1 MSPAQQ
7 SAALRS
13 FQEQWR
19 TRAPDAL
26 SGLRERALNRFL
38 QLGLPTSH
46 DESWRYTSLRPLASQ
61 SFVDAPGPDSPRAA
75 APTGLDFPGADAPRA
90 DAATEAAIPGS
101 DASGAAV
108 RRAAVVGLD
117 RRRRALE
124 LPAARALLGGRA
136 DAEAHA
142 IVLVNG
148 HPLLPPAA
156 DAGVQIRALSALA
169 RDNPDLLVRDLEPL
183 SDAEE
188 LRWLLLNTAL
198 GVDGVHIK
206 ITGALATPL
215 LVLHVGSA
223 DRPGTVAYPRVIIE
237 AAAGSAGTVIEH
249 HIQHGAAAPLSN
261 SATLLNLERDARIE
275 HYRVFAAGEQAVHFD
290 TLQVRLQR
298 NAECRQFTVAL
309 GGGLVRTSLDARLSE
324 PGAKLDSRALLVG
337 HADRHVDCVN
347 VVRHAAARTVSR
359 QTARAIASG
368 TSRVIFNSKVVVDAG
383 ASQSDSQQ
391 SCRGLLLS
399 PTAEIDSRPQLEIH
413 TDEVKCAHGATTGR
427 LDPNMLFYM
436 LSRGL
441 DRETAQSLL
450 VYAFLADVLTDMSEV
465 AARAA
470 IENELIRQL
479 PDSQRLQGFR

>member
-1 MSPAQQ
+1 MSPALK

-13 FQEQWR
+13 FEEQWR
-19 TRAPDAL
+19 ARAPNAL

-61 SFVDAPGPDSPRAA
+61 SFVDAPGAA
-75 APTGLDFPGADAPRA
+75 AP
-90 DAATEAAIPGS
+90 
-101 DASGAAV
+101 SGF
-108 RRAAVVGLD
+108 D
-117 RRRRALE
+117 RRQALALE
-124 LPAARALLGGRA
+124 GSRAILGGRL
-136 DAEAHA
+136 DAQAQA

-148 HPLLPPAA
+148 DPLLPLSSE
-156 DAGVQIRALSALA
+156 AGLEIRSLSALA
-169 RDNPDLLVRDLEPL
+169 SENPDLAIRNLEPL

-206 ITGALATPL
+206 ITRALATPL
-215 LVLHVGSA
+215 LILHVGSA
-223 DRPGTVAYPRVIIE
+223 DRPGTVAHPRVMVE
-237 AAAGSAGTVIEH
+237 AAAGAAGTIIEH
-249 HIQHGAAAPLSN
+249 HIQHGDVAPLCN
-261 SATLLNLERDARIE
+261 SATVLALDRDARIE
-275 HYRVFAAGEQAVHFD
+275 HYRVFAAGEQAMHFD

-298 NAECRQFTVAL
+298 DAECRQFTVAL
-309 GGGLVRTSLDARLSE
+309 GGGLVRTSLDARLNE
-324 PGAKLDSRALLVG
+324 PGARLDSRALLVG

-347 VVRHAAARTVSR
+347 VVRHASPRTRSR

-399 PTAEIDSRPQLEIH
+399 PSAEIDSRPQLEIH
-413 TDEVKCAHGATTGR
+413 TDDVKCAHGATTGR

-441 DRETAQSLL
+441 DRQTAQSLL
-450 VYAFLADVLTDMSEV
+450 VYAFLADVLTDMSES
-465 AARAA
+465 ASRAA
-470 IENELIRQL
+470 IESGLIRQL
-479 PDSQRLQGFR
+479 PDSQTLQGFR

>member
-1 MSPAQQ
+1 MSPAPQ

-13 FQEQWR
+13 FEDQWR

-26 SGLRERALNRFL
+26 SGLRERALRRFL

-61 SFVDAPGPDSPRAA
+61 SFVDAPGVDTPRAA
-75 APTGLDFPGADAPRA
+75 AEGFD
-90 DAATEAAIPGS
+90 
-101 DASGAAV
+101 
-108 RRAAVVGLD
+108 RRAALS
-117 RRRRALE
+117 L
-124 LPAARALLGGRA
+124 AASQALLGGRA
-136 DAEAHA
+136 DAETHA
-142 IVLVNG
+142 IALVNG
-148 HPLLPPAA
+148 YPLLPLASAP
-156 DAGVQIRALSALA
+156 GTEIRTLSALA
-169 RDNPDLLVRDLEPL
+169 GENPGLVVRHLEPL

-206 ITGALATPL
+206 IDGTLATPL
-215 LVLHVGSA
+215 LILHVGTA
-223 DRPGTVAYPRVIIE
+223 ERPGTVAYPKVIIE
-237 AAAGSAGTVIEH
+237 AAAGAAGTVIEH
-249 HIQHGAAAPLSN
+249 HIQHGAVAPLSN
-261 SATLLNLERDARIE
+261 SATLLALARDARIE

-290 TLQVRLQR
+290 TLQLRLER

-309 GGGLVRTSLDARLSE
+309 GGGLVRTSLDARLNES
-324 PGAKLDSRALLVG
+324 GAKLDSRALLVG

-347 VVRHAAARTVSR
+347 VARHAAPRTVSR

-399 PTAEIDSRPQLEIH
+399 PAAEIDSRPQLEIH
-413 TDEVKCAHGATTGR
+413 TDDVKCAHGATTGR

-441 DRETAQSLL
+441 DRQTAQSLL
-450 VYAFLADVLTDMSEV
+450 VYAFLADVLTDMSES
-465 AARAA
+465 AARVA
-470 IENELIRQL
+470 IESELIRQL
-479 PDSQRLQGFR
+479 PDSQTLQGFR

>member
-13 FQEQWR
+13 FEEQWR
-19 TRAPDAL
+19 ARAPDAL
-26 SGLRERALNRFL
+26 SGLKERALNRFL

-61 SFVDAPGPDSPRAA
+61 SFVDAPGAA
-75 APTGLDFPGADAPRA
+75 APGAAAPGAAPSGT
-90 DAATEAAIPGS
+90 AAAGF
-101 DASGAAV
+101 
-108 RRAAVVGLD
+108 D
-117 RRRRALE
+117 RGQALALE
-124 LPAARALLGGRA
+124 ASRALLGGRV
-136 DAEAHA
+136 DAERHA

-148 HPLLPPAA
+148 YPLLPVASAA
-156 DAGVQIRALSALA
+156 GAEIRALSAVA
-169 RDNPDLLVRDLEPL
+169 REHPDLVVRHLEPL

-206 ITGALATPL
+206 INGALATPL
-215 LVLHVGSA
+215 LVLHVGIA
-223 DRPGTVAYPRVIIE
+223 DRPGTVAYPKVIVE
-237 AAAGSAGTVIEH
+237 AAPGAKGTVIEQ
-249 HIQHGAAAPLSN
+249 HIQHGALAPLSN
-261 SATLLNLERDARIE
+261 SATVLALDRDAHVE
-275 HYRVFAAGEQAVHFD
+275 HYRVFAAAPQAVHFD

-298 NAECRQFTVAL
+298 NAECRQFTVVL
-309 GGGLVRTSLDARLSE
+309 GGGLVRTSLDARLQE
-324 PGAKLDSRALLVG
+324 PGARLDSRALLVG

-347 VVRHAAARTVSR
+347 VVRHAAPRTASR

-399 PTAEIDSRPQLEIH
+399 PSAEIDSRPQLEIH
-413 TDEVKCAHGATTGR
+413 TDDVKCAHGATTGR

-441 DRETAQSLL
+441 DRQTAQSLL
-450 VYAFLADVLTDMSEV
+450 VYAFLADVLTDMSES

-470 IENELIRQL
+470 IESELIRQL
-479 PDSQRLQGFR
+479 PDSQTLQDFR

>member
-1 MSPAQQ
+1 MSPAQN

-13 FQEQWR
+13 FEEQWLAR
-19 TRAPDAL
+19 APAPGAPGTRVPGAPEPDAL
-26 SGLRERALNRFL
+26 SVLRERALQRFL

-61 SFVDAPGPDSPRAA
+61 SFTAAPRAA
-75 APTGLDFPGADAPRA
+75 ALGFEQAL
-90 DAATEAAIPGS
+90 
-101 DASGAAV
+101 
-108 RRAAVVGLD
+108 
-117 RRRRALE
+117 ALE
-124 LPAARALLGGRA
+124 HSRALLGERP
-136 DAEAHA
+136 EAQA
-142 IVLVNG
+142 ATLVLVNG
-148 HPLLPPAA
+148 YPALPLAPGPAA
-156 DAGVQIRALSALA
+156 GLEIRSLSAVA
-169 RDNPDLLVRDLEPL
+169 RENPDLVIRHLEPL
-183 SDAEE
+183 PDAEE

-198 GVDGVHIK
+198 AVDGVHIR
-206 ITGALATPL
+206 INGTLATPL
-215 LVLHVGSA
+215 LILHVGSA
-223 DRPGTVAYPRVIIE
+223 DRPGTVAYPRVIVE
-237 AAAGSAGTVIEH
+237 VGPGAAATVLEH
-249 HIQHGAAAPLSN
+249 HIQHGAESPLSN
-261 SATLLNLERDARIE
+261 SATLLALERDARIE
-275 HYRVFAAGEQAVHFD
+275 HYRVFAAGERAVHFD
-290 TLQVRLQR
+290 TLQVRLERDAQ
-298 NAECRQFTVAL
+298 CRQFTVAL
-309 GGGLVRTSLDARLSE
+309 GGGLVRASLDARLNE

-441 DRETAQSLL
+441 DRQTAQSLL
-450 VYAFLADVLTDMSEV
+450 VYAFLADVLTDMSES
-465 AARAA
+465 AARGA
-470 IENELIRQL
+470 IESELIRQL
-479 PDSQRLQGFR
+479 PDSQTLQEFR

>member
-13 FQEQWR
+13 FEAQWR
-19 TRAPDAL
+19 ARTPDAL
-26 SGLRERALNRFL
+26 SGLRERALSRFL
-38 QLGLPTSH
+38 ELGLPTSH
-46 DESWRYTSLRPLASQ
+46 DESWRYTSLRPFTSQ
-61 SFVDAPGPDSPRAA
+61 SFVDAPGAA
-75 APTGLDFPGADAPRA
+75 APGADAP
-90 DAATEAAIPGS
+90 
-101 DASGAAV
+101 GAA
-108 RRAAVVGLD
+108 GFD
-117 RRRRALE
+117 RRQALALE
-124 LPAARALLGGRA
+124 ASQTLLGGRV
-136 DAEAHA
+136 DAAAHT

-148 HPLLPPAA
+148 DPLLPRSAQTGA
-156 DAGVQIRALSALA
+156 EIRSLSALA
-169 RDNPDLLVRDLEPL
+169 RENPDPVMRHLEPL

-206 ITGALATPL
+206 ITGALAMPL
-215 LVLHVGSA
+215 LILHVGTA
-223 DRPGTVAYPRVIIE
+223 DRPGSVAFPRVIVE
-237 AAAGSAGTVIEH
+237 AAAGAVGTVIEH
-249 HIQHGAAAPLSN
+249 HIQHGAIAPLSN
-261 SATLLNLERDARIE
+261 SATLLALERDARIE

-399 PTAEIDSRPQLEIH
+399 PSAEIDSRPQLEIH
-413 TDEVKCAHGATTGR
+413 TDDVKCAHGATTGR

-441 DRETAQSLL
+441 DRQTAQSLL
-450 VYAFLADVLTDMSEV
+450 VYAFLADVLTDMSE
-465 AARAA
+465 ATARTA
-470 IENELIRQL
+470 IESELIRQL
-479 PDSQRLQGFR
+479 PDSQTLKGFR

>member
-1 MSPAQQ
+1 MSTAEA

-13 FQEQWR
+13 FEEQWR
-19 TRAPDAL
+19 ARAPDAL
-26 SGLRERALNRFL
+26 SGLRERALKRFL
-38 QLGLPTSH
+38 HLGLPTSH
-46 DESWRYTSLRPLASQ
+46 DESWRYTSLRPFASQ
-61 SFVDAPGPDSPRAA
+61 SFVDAPRAA
-75 APTGLDFPGADAPRA
+75 AEGFGRRQALAL
-90 DAATEAAIPGS
+90 EAAH
-101 DASGAAV
+101 
-108 RRAAVVGLD
+108 
-117 RRRRALE
+117 
-124 LPAARALLGGRA
+124 ALLGGRI
-136 DAEAHA
+136 DAETHA

-148 HPLLPPAA
+148 YPLLPLASAA
-156 DAGVQIRALSALA
+156 GAEIRALSAVA
-169 RDNPDLLVRDLEPL
+169 RENPDLVVRHLEPL

-206 ITGALATPL
+206 INSALTTPL
-215 LVLHVGSA
+215 LILHVRVA
-223 DRPGTVAYPRVIIE
+223 DRTGTMAYPRIIVE
-237 AAAGSAGTVIEH
+237 AAPGATGTLIEH

-261 SATLLNLERDARIE
+261 SATLLALARDTRLE

-290 TLQVRLQR
+290 TLQVRLQH

-309 GGGLVRTSLDARLSE
+309 GGGLVRTALDARLSE

-347 VVRHAAARTVSR
+347 VVRHASPRTVSR

-399 PTAEIDSRPQLEIH
+399 PSAEIDSRPQLEIH

-441 DRETAQSLL
+441 DRQTAQSLL
-450 VYAFLADVLTDMSEV
+450 VYAFLADVLTDMSEST
-465 AARAA
+465 ARAA
-470 IENELIRQL
+470 IESELIRQL
-479 PDSQRLQGFR
+479 PDSQTLQGFR

>member
-1 MSPAQQ
+1 MSTATA

-13 FQEQWR
+13 FEQQWR
-19 TRAPDAL
+19 ARAPDTL
-26 SGLRERALNRFL
+26 SGLRERALKRFL
-38 QLGLPTSH
+38 QLGLPTLH
-46 DESWRYTSLRPLASQ
+46 DESWRYTSLRPFASQ
-61 SFVDAPGPDSPRAA
+61 SFVDAPAA
-75 APTGLDFPGADAPRA
+75 AAEGFDRRQALAL
-90 DAATEAAIPGS
+90 
-101 DASGAAV
+101 DASQ
-108 RRAAVVGLD
+108 
-117 RRRRALE
+117 
-124 LPAARALLGGRA
+124 ALLGGRIA
-136 DAEAHA
+136 AERHA

-148 HPLLPPAA
+148 YPLLPPASE
-156 DAGVQIRALSALA
+156 AGAEIRALSALA
-169 RDNPDLLVRDLEPL
+169 HENPDLVARHLEPL
-183 SDAEE
+183 PDAEE

-206 ITGALATPL
+206 IKSALATPL
-215 LVLHVGSA
+215 LILHVGSA
-223 DRPGTVAYPRVIIE
+223 DRPGTVAYPKVIVE
-237 AAAGSAGTVIEH
+237 AAAGATATIIEH
-249 HIQHGAAAPLSN
+249 HIQHGAVAPLSAA
-261 SATLLNLERDARIE
+261 ATLLALERDARIE

-290 TLQVRLQR
+290 TVQVRLQG

-309 GGGLVRTSLDARLSE
+309 GGGLVRTSLDVRLNE

-347 VVRHAAARTVSR
+347 VVRHAAPRTVSR

-399 PTAEIDSRPQLEIH
+399 PSAEIDSRPQLEIH
-413 TDEVKCAHGATTGR
+413 TDDVKCAHGATTGR

-450 VYAFLADVLTDMSEV
+450 VYAFLADVLTDMSEPG
-465 AARAA
+465 ARVA
-470 IENELIRQL
+470 IESELIRQL
-479 PDSQRLQGFR
+479 PDSQTLQGFR

>member
-13 FQEQWR
+13 FEEQWR
-19 TRAPDAL
+19 ERAPDAL

-61 SFVDAPGPDSPRAA
+61 SFVDAPGAA
-75 APTGLDFPGADAPRA
+75 APRAPA
-90 DAATEAAIPGS
+90 EGF
-101 DASGAAV
+101 
-108 RRAAVVGLD
+108 D
-117 RRRRALE
+117 RRQALALE
-124 LPAARALLGGRA
+124 DSRALLRGRA
-136 DAEAHA
+136 DAETHA

-148 HPLLPPAA
+148 YPMLPLACE
-156 DAGVQIRALSALA
+156 AGAEIRALSALA
-169 RDNPDLLVRDLEPL
+169 RENPDLLVRALEPL

-198 GVDGVHIK
+198 GVDGVHINIK
-206 ITGALATPL
+206 SALAAPL
-215 LVLHVGSA
+215 LILHVGTA
-223 DRPGTVAYPRVIIE
+223 DRPGTAAYPRVIIE
-237 AAAGSAGTVIEH
+237 AAPGAAGTVIEH
-249 HIQHGAAAPLSN
+249 HIQHGAVAPLSN
-261 SATLLNLERDARIE
+261 SATHLALERDARIE

-290 TLQVRLQR
+290 TLRVRLQG

-309 GGGLVRTSLDARLSE
+309 GGGLVRTSLDGRLNE

-347 VVRHAAARTVSR
+347 VVRHASARTVSR

-383 ASQSDSQQ
+383 ASQSDSRQ

-399 PTAEIDSRPQLEIH
+399 PSAEIDSRPQLEIH
-413 TDEVKCAHGATTGR
+413 TDDVKCAHGATTGR

-441 DRETAQSLL
+441 DRQTAQSLL
-450 VYAFLADVLTDMSEV
+450 VYAFLADVLTDMSES

-470 IENELIRQL
+470 IESELIRQL
-479 PDSQRLQGFR
+479 PDSQTLQGLR

>member
-1 MSPAQQ
+1 MSTAKA

-13 FQEQWR
+13 FEEQWR

-26 SGLRERALNRFL
+26 SGLRERALSRFL

-61 SFVDAPGPDSPRAA
+61 SFVDASTA
-75 APTGLDFPGADAPRA
+75 
-90 DAATEAAIPGS
+90 
-101 DASGAAV
+101 DASGAADP
-108 RRAAVVGLD
+108 RAAGFD
-117 RRRRALE
+117 RRRALALE
-124 LPAARALLGGRA
+124 PAQALLGGRL
-136 DAEAHA
+136 DAETHA

-148 HPLLPPAA
+148 YPLLPAA
-156 DAGVQIRALSALA
+156 AAAGMEIRVLSALA
-169 RDNPDLLVRDLEPL
+169 RENPDLVVRHLEPL
-183 SDAEE
+183 ADAEE

-206 ITGALATPL
+206 IQSALATPL
-215 LVLHVGSA
+215 LILHVGSA
-223 DRPGTVAYPRVIIE
+223 DRPGTIAHPKVIVE
-237 AAAGSAGTVIEH
+237 AAPGAAGTIIEH
-249 HIQHGAAAPLSN
+249 HIQHGAMAPLSN
-261 SATLLNLERDARIE
+261 SATLLVLEREARIE

-290 TLQVRLQR
+290 TLQVRLHLD
-298 NAECRQFTVAL
+298 AECRQFTVAL

-347 VVRHAAARTVSR
+347 VARHAAPRTVSR

-441 DRETAQSLL
+441 DRQTAQSLL
-450 VYAFLADVLTDMSEV
+450 VYAFLADVLTDMSER

-470 IENELIRQL
+470 IESELIRQL
-479 PDSQRLQGFR
+479 PDSQTLQGFR

>member
-13 FQEQWR
+13 FEAQWR
-19 TRAPDAL
+19 ARAPDAL
-26 SGLRERALNRFL
+26 SGLRGRALSRFL
-38 QLGLPTSH
+38 ELGLPTSH
-46 DESWRYTSLRPLASQ
+46 DESWRYTSLRPFASQ
-61 SFVDAPGPDSPRAA
+61 SFVDAPG
-75 APTGLDFPGADAPRA
+75 ADAP
-90 DAATEAAIPGS
+90 
-101 DASGAAV
+101 GAA
-108 RRAAVVGLD
+108 AAGGFD
-117 RRRRALE
+117 RRQALALE
-124 LPAARALLGGRA
+124 ASQALLGGRV
-136 DAEAHA
+136 DAAAHT

-148 HPLLPPAA
+148 DPLLPPSSQ
-156 DAGVQIRALSALA
+156 AGTEIRSLSAVA
-169 RDNPDLLVRDLEPL
+169 RENPDLVMRHLEPL

-198 GVDGVHIK
+198 GVDGVHVK
-206 ITGALATPL
+206 IRSALTMPL
-215 LVLHVGSA
+215 LILHVGTA
-223 DRPGTVAYPRVIIE
+223 DRPGTVAYPRVMVE
-237 AAAGSAGTVIEH
+237 AAPGTLGTIIEH
-249 HIQHGAAAPLSN
+249 HIQHGALAPLSN
-261 SATLLNLERDARIE
+261 SATLLALERDAHIE

-298 NAECRQFTVAL
+298 DAECRQFTVAL
-309 GGGLVRTSLDARLSE
+309 GGGLVRSALDARLSE

-399 PTAEIDSRPQLEIH
+399 PSAEIDSRPQLEIH
-413 TDEVKCAHGATTGR
+413 TDDVKCAHGATTGR

-441 DRETAQSLL
+441 DRQTAQSLL
-450 VYAFLADVLTDMSEV
+450 VYAFLADVLTDMSEGTS
-465 AARAA
+465 RAA
-470 IENELIRQL
+470 IESELIRQL
-479 PDSQRLQGFR
+479 PDSQTLQGFR

>member
-1 MSPAQQ
+1 MSTAKA

-13 FQEQWR
+13 FEEQWR
-19 TRAPDAL
+19 ARAPDAL
-26 SGLRERALNRFL
+26 SGLRERALHRFL

-46 DESWRYTSLRPLASQ
+46 DESWRYTSLRPLAAQ
-61 SFVDAPGPDSPRAA
+61 SFVDAPGAAAPGVDTPRAA
-75 APTGLDFPGADAPRA
+75 AGGFDRRQALAL
-90 DAATEAAIPGS
+90 EAAQ
-101 DASGAAV
+101 
-108 RRAAVVGLD
+108 
-117 RRRRALE
+117 
-124 LPAARALLGGRA
+124 ALLGGRV
-136 DAEAHA
+136 DAERHA

-148 HPLLPPAA
+148 YPLLPLAA
-156 DAGVQIRALSALA
+156 EAGAEIRALRALA
-169 RDNPDLLVRDLEPL
+169 REQPDLVVRHLEPL

-206 ITGALATPL
+206 IKSALATPL
-215 LVLHVGSA
+215 LILHVGTA
-223 DRPGTVAYPRVIIE
+223 DRPGTVAYPKVIVE
-237 AAAGSAGTVIEH
+237 AAAGAAGTLIEH

-261 SATLLNLERDARIE
+261 SATLLALDRDARIE

-290 TLQVRLQR
+290 TLQVRLER

-309 GGGLVRTSLDARLSE
+309 GGGLVRTSLDARLRG

-399 PTAEIDSRPQLEIH
+399 PSAEIDSRPQLEIH

-441 DRETAQSLL
+441 DRQTAQSLL
-450 VYAFLADVLTDMSEV
+450 VYAFLADVLTDMTES
-465 AARAA
+465 AARVA
-470 IENELIRQL
+470 IESELIRQL
-479 PDSQRLQGFR
+479 PDSQTLQGFR

>member
-1 MSPAQQ
+1 MSTAKA

-13 FQEQWR
+13 FEEQWR
-19 TRAPDAL
+19 ARAPDAL
-26 SGLRERALNRFL
+26 SGLRERALHRFL

-46 DESWRYTSLRPLASQ
+46 DESWRYTSLRPLAAQ
-61 SFVDAPGPDSPRAA
+61 SFVDAPGAAAPGVDTPRAA
-75 APTGLDFPGADAPRA
+75 AGGFDRRQALAL
-90 DAATEAAIPGS
+90 DAAQAI
-101 DASGAAV
+101 
-108 RRAAVVGLD
+108 
-117 RRRRALE
+117 
-124 LPAARALLGGRA
+124 LGGRV
-136 DAEAHA
+136 DAERHA

-148 HPLLPPAA
+148 YPLLPPASESGA
-156 DAGVQIRALSALA
+156 EIRALRALA
-169 RDNPDLLVRDLEPL
+169 REQPDLVVRHLEPL

-206 ITGALATPL
+206 IKSALATPL
-215 LVLHVGSA
+215 LILHIGTA
-223 DRPGTVAYPRVIIE
+223 DRPGTVAYPKVIVE
-237 AAAGSAGTVIEH
+237 AAAGAAGTIIEH
-249 HIQHGAAAPLSN
+249 HIQHGAATPLSN
-261 SATLLNLERDARIE
+261 SATLLALDRDARIE

-290 TLQVRLQR
+290 TLQVRLER

-399 PTAEIDSRPQLEIH
+399 PSAEIDSRPQLEIH

-441 DRETAQSLL
+441 DRQTAQSLL
-450 VYAFLADVLTDMSEV
+450 VYAFLADVLTDMTES
-465 AARAA
+465 AARVA
-470 IENELIRQL
+470 IESDLIRQL
-479 PDSQRLQGFR
+479 PDSQTLQGFR